1 MSGGYDYAYLVKNGS
16 KVLYLAPVSEVNVV
30 IKSNLFTADRT
41 QGKGTITK
49 DKRVDRHEITIQG
62 EFVPTSDMQSDH
74 KAAVQALFSRS
85 VVTADQQFRWLM
97 ALKLHVGGQ
106 FDLYLGDDRYTATSA
121 EQLVYDIDGCVLPQV
136 AIDEVRKSK
145 DTRKTRVGYTLKLIA
160 GFERSTGEG
169 A

>member
-1 MSGGYDYAYLVKNGS
+1 VSSGYDHAYLVKNGS
-16 KVLYLAPVSEVNVV
+16 VVLYLAPVSEENVV
-30 IKSNLFTADRT
+30 IKSNLFIADRT
-41 QGKGTITK
+41 RGKGTITK
-49 DKRVDRHEITIQG
+49 DARVDRHEITIQG
-62 EFVPTSDMQSDH
+62 EFVPTSDMQPDH

-85 VVTADQQFRWLM
+85 AVTADQQFRWLM

-121 EQLVYDIDGCVLPQV
+121 EQLVYDVDGCTLPQV

-145 DTRKTRVGYTLKLIA
+145 DSRKTRVGYTLKLIA